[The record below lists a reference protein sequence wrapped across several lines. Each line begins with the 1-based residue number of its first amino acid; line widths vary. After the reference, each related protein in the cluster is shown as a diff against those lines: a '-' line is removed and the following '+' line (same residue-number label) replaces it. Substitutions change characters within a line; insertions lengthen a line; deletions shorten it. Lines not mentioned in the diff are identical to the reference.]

1 MPFAAL
7 LYLFV
12 RGLLPGGDE
21 DEEGGDSN
29 EPGQGDNAAPELAVD
44 PFLAALNAKNLR
56 PSEYALKLIEAK
68 GLVYTLLAARDG
80 ACYVEGRS
88 LLSLSAAAGFV
99 HLLSL
104 QEHTLNDQQV
114 RAVAPLTRCGRRARV
129 PAASGQTARPRSAAT
144 ACGWVVAAA
153 ARLGLTLRSCDLSF
167 AISLAKRDS
176 SLGPPRTPPCLA
188 QRRGPCTSWPT

>member
-12 RGLLPGGDE
+12 RGLLPGGEDE

-114 RAVAPLTRCGRRARV
+114 RAVA
-129 PAASGQTARPRSAAT
+129 
-144 ACGWVVAAA
+144 
-153 ARLGLTLRSCDLSF
+153 
-167 AISLAKRDS
+167 